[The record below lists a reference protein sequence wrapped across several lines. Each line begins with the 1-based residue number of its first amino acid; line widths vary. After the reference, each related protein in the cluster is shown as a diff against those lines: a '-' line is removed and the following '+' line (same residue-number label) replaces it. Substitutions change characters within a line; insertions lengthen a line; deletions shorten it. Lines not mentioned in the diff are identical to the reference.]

1 MTRLSVLLLLALL
14 ASGMYLV
21 RTSYEARRL
30 FVELE
35 RAKTEETQLL
45 ADVRRLD
52 AERRSE
58 GTLLKVERDA
68 RQKLGMRM
76 AGADVTIYVADLA
89 ASGAAK

>member
-1 MTRLSVLLLLALL
+1 VTRLSVVLLLALL

-76 AGADVTIYVADLA
+76 AGADVTIYVSDLA
-89 ASGAAK
+89 ASGVAK

>member
-30 FVELE
+30 IVELE

>member
-1 MTRLSVLLLLALL
+1 MTRLSVALLLALL

-89 ASGAAK
+89 ASGVAK

>member
-1 MTRLSVLLLLALL
+1 VTRLSLVLLLALL
-14 ASGMYLV
+14 GSGMYLV

-35 RAKTEETQLL
+35 RAKAEETQLL

-76 AGADVTIYVADLA
+76 SGADVTVYVSDLA
-89 ASGAAK
+89 ASGVPR

>member
-1 MTRLSVLLLLALL
+1 VTRLSVLLLVALL
-14 ASGMYLV
+14 LSGMYLV
-21 RTSYEARRL
+21 RTSYDARRL

-68 RQKLGMRM
+68 RQKLGMRI
-76 AGADVTIYVADLA
+76 AGADDTVYVADPA
-89 ASGAAK
+89 ASGVAK